1 MHAKRSNTRQLVVM
15 LAVLSV
21 PGLCF
26 TQMSWGF
33 DQPPASSA
41 SSDASAVAPDNTA
54 INTRDRNQGAV
65 TPFTQSNDRHD
76 VEITRRIRRA
86 LMEDKSLSTT
96 AKNVKVVTAGGNVVL
111 RGPVKSEHERA
122 AIAHKAL
129 EIAGT
134 GHVND
139 QLEIAGR

>member
-15 LAVLSV
+15 LTVLSA

-26 TQMSWGF
+26 TQLSWGF
-33 DQPPASSA
+33 DQPTTSQV
-41 SSDASAVAPDNTA
+41 SSDASSVAPDNTA
-54 INTRDRNQGAV
+54 TNVRDRDQGAV
-65 TPFTQSNDRHD
+65 TPFTQSNDHYD
-76 VEITRRIRRA
+76 VEVTRRIRRA

-111 RGPVKSEHERA
+111 RGPVKSEHEKA

>member
-33 DQPPASSA
+33 DQPPPSQV
-41 SSDASAVAPDNTA
+41 SSDASSAAPDNTA
-54 INTRDRNQGAV
+54 RNVRDREQGSV
-65 TPFTQSNDRHD
+65 TPFTQPTDHYD

-96 AKNVKVVTAGGNVVL
+96 AKNVKVVTAGGNVV
-111 RGPVKSEHERA
+111 
-122 AIAHKAL
+122 
-129 EIAGT
+129 
-134 GHVND
+134 
-139 QLEIAGR
+139 